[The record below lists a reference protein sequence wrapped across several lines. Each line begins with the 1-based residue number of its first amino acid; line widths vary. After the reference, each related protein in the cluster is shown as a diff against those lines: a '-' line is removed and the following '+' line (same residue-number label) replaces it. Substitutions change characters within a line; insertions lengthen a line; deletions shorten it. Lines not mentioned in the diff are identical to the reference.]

1 MMRGKRAIS
10 GKQVQPM
17 PAERRGQTRKWEAAI
32 AALLSEPTIEQAA
45 GKAQVSY
52 RTLKSWLG
60 MPEFSQLY
68 RDSRRQIVEAALTQ
82 LQRATGEAVETL
94 RRNLACGEPGPEIRA
109 AVAILEH
116 AVRAVETLD
125 LAQQLAELKQQI
137 GEARRDRS
145 NARSTGS
152 SAPPA
157 RSGGD
162 GDRQPGAGTVADGP
176 GADLRGGGNE
186 PGPLAT
192 GLAPLFE

>member
-1 MMRGKRAIS
+1 MRGKGAIL
-10 GKQVQPM
+10 GKEVQPM

-68 RDSRRQIVEAALTQ
+68 RDARRQIVEAALSQ

-109 AVAILEH
+109 AVAVLEH

-137 GEARRDRS
+137 GEARLDRG

-152 SAPPA
+152 PAPPA
-157 RSGGD
+157 GSGGD
-162 GDRQPGAGTVADGP
+162 GDPQPDAGSAADGP
-176 GADLRGGGNE
+176 GTDFPRGEDGA
-186 PGPLAT
+186 GPLAED
-192 GLAPLFE
+192 LAPLFE